1 MLNGSFSLTDW
12 IKKAKYLG
20 QSALGICDYNTMAA
34 TLILQKEC
42 EAAGIQWVF
51 GYSLTFTDGIE
62 KIDAKIYCQ
71 SQEGLQNLLRIQ
83 KCINVDS
90 ENKIIDLQDLLKHGA
105 GNIIVFSKYA
115 SFWLKE
121 IGNNLDRFFDSFD
134 DCFYQ

>member
-1 MLNGSFSLTDW
+1 MD
-12 IKKAKYLG
+12 KKAKYLG

-121 IGNNLDRFFDSFD
+121 IGNNLDRFR
-134 DCFYQ
+134 

>member
-1 MLNGSFSLTDW
+1 
-12 IKKAKYLG
+12 
-20 QSALGICDYNTMAA
+20 MAA

-134 DCFYQ
+134 DCFYQLDLSEFKAERIDIKVLDATKY